1 MKIVNI
7 IATILISGISGFLS
21 LAFYL
26 GSIENKEE
34 LVKQLP
40 LSYFYR
46 FSAFC
51 LLGII
56 GISIL
61 VLFNF
66 LINKTIKNENRKTDL
81 KALAKCGILTTVVFC
96 LIGTYIFFK
105 K

>member
-1 MKIVNI
+1 MRIVNI

-34 LVKQLP
+34 LIKQLP

-46 FSAFC
+46 FGSFS

-61 VLFNF
+61 VLLNF
-66 LINKTIKNENRKTDL
+66 LINKTIKNENRKTNL
-81 KALAKCGILTTVVFC
+81 KALAKFGILTTVVFC